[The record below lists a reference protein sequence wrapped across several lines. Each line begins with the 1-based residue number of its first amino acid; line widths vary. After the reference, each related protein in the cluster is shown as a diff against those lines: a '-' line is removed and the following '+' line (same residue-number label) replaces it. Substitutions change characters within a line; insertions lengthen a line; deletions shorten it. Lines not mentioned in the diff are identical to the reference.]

1 MSIEAIL
8 ATILALQILCSIYLA
23 ALIYRLNKDWTR
35 HVKRMEALVYELAT
49 GKEAPS
55 LKRLREGNGYGV
67 NSGST
72 KGK

>member
-23 ALIYRLNKDWTR
+23 ALLYRLNKDWTR
-35 HVKRMEALVYELAT
+35 HVKRMESLVYELAT
-49 GKEAPS
+49 GKES
-55 LKRLREGNGYGV
+55 LNLKRFREGKAYGADT
-67 NSGST
+67 GST